1 MKTVWKF
8 TNQRELDKNQFID
21 YVQRKVFRTIRKEQ
35 MLPKNKIITL
45 KKSNTLNTFVL
56 KEILETKFE
65 VKLIPTTYHLPPTT
79 SSGNL
84 SQSAEEIFENIIKG
98 NFKSQIPNPK
108 SPLLHLSD
116 KEIELY
122 AKLKNIKGT
131 PRKQNKKIQTLF
143 KKFLIK
149 NQDLEL
155 NILKA
160 QTQLNKK

>member
-1 MKTVWKF
+1 
-8 TNQRELDKNQFID
+8 
-21 YVQRKVFRTIRKEQ
+21 

-45 KKSNTLNTFVL
+45 RKSNSLNTLVL

-65 VKLIPTTYHLPPTT
+65 VRYDSKPNL
-79 SSGNL
+79 SSDNL
-84 SQSAEEIFENIIKG
+84 SQSAEEIFENTIKG
-98 NFKSQIPNPK
+98 NFNTKLKTNA
-108 SPLLHLSD
+108 PLIQLSD

-143 KKFLIK
+143 KKFLTK

-160 QTQLNKK
+160 QTQLDKK

>member
-45 KKSNTLNTFVL
+45 RKSNPLNTLVL

-65 VKLIPTTYHLPPTT
+65 VRYDSKPNL
-79 SSGNL
+79 SSDNL

-98 NFKSQIPNPK
+98 NFNTKLKTNA
-108 SPLLHLSD
+108 PLIQLSD

-131 PRKQNKKIQTLF
+131 PRKQNKKIQALF
-143 KKFLIK
+143 KKFLTK

>member
-8 TNQRELDKNQFID
+8 TNQKELDKNQFVD

-35 MLPKNKIITL
+35 MLPKNKTITL
-45 KKSNTLNTFVL
+45 KNSNTLNTLVL

-65 VKLIPTTYHLPPTT
+65 VKYDTNPNLSPD
-79 SSGNL
+79 NL

-98 NFKSQIPNPK
+98 NFNTKPK
-108 SPLLHLSD
+108 TNAPLIQLSD

-143 KKFLIK
+143 KK
-149 NQDLEL
+149 L

-160 QTQLNKK
+160 QTQLDKK

>member
-8 TNQRELDKNQFID
+8 TNQRELNKNQFID

-45 KKSNTLNTFVL
+45 RKSNSLNTLVL

-65 VKLIPTTYHLPPTT
+65 VRYNTKPNL
-79 SSGNL
+79 SSDNL

-98 NFKSQIPNPK
+98 NFNTKPK
-108 SPLLHLSD
+108 TNAPLIQLSD

-122 AKLKNIKGT
+122 AKLRNIKGT
-131 PRKQNKKIQTLF
+131 SRKQNKKIQDLF